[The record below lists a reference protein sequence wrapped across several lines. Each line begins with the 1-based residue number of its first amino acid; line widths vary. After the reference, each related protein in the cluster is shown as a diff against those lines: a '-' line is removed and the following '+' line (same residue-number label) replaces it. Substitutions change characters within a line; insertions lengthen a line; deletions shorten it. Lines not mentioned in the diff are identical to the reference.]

1 MYLGKHSKNI
11 LTFNNLRRR
20 QIMDNKRINVVSQS
34 CANLALKTLSVIAKN
49 NANSLCRGLLYEPMV
64 PKSLKNK

>member
-1 MYLGKHSKNI
+1 MYHGKHSKNN

-49 NANSLCRGLLYEPMV
+49 NANSL
-64 PKSLKNK
+64 

>member
-1 MYLGKHSKNI
+1 
-11 LTFNNLRRR
+11 
-20 QIMDNKRINVVSQS
+20 MDNKRINVVSQS

-49 NANSLCRGLLYEPMV
+49 NANSLCRGLLYEPMM